1 MWAVDQSHQDEV
13 QCIPRPREGKSSLE
27 WRCLRMASGKK
38 SIRVDQILR
47 KQPDV
52 QSRAFSEFMR
62 DAVGPF
68 ASGVHW

>member
-1 MWAVDQSHQDEV
+1 
-13 QCIPRPREGKSSLE
+13 
-27 WRCLRMASGKK
+27 MALSTDGRWKK

-52 QSRAFSEFMR
+52 QSRAFSEFMS

-68 ASGVHW
+68 GSGVHW